1 MNQILVMLTTAVLFV
16 FAVTAEARS
25 EPVALQS
32 SVELG
37 GEHVR
42 LGDLFAGLDADA
54 AAQTVARAPAP
65 GHSVTLPTASEC
77 SGDDASELVARVA
90 AVYGVAW
97 QPGRTDAP
105 VTLTRRSAADQQALQ
120 SELAASLSQAIATR
134 QTELPARSQSTSD
147 QPSASVA
154 AATPRA
160 EPATVAVP
168 VLIRRLGRSEVID
181 TGDLTWM
188 EIPDDHRAAQY
199 ITAEADLIGL
209 APARGLS
216 PFRPIRLGEVAPPM
230 EVDRGDMV
238 TMRLTAGGLSI
249 TARGRALDAGSR
261 GSVIR
266 VLNVD
271 SAQTIDAVV
280 LGPGTVAVL
289 AAGQAPGTAVAS
301 LS

>member
-65 GHSVTLPTASEC
+65 GHSVTLPTAW
-77 SGDDASELVARVA
+77 VARVA

>member
-1 MNQILVMLTTAVLFV
+1 MNQILVMLTTAALFV

-65 GHSVTLPTASEC
+65 GHSVTLPTAWI
-77 SGDDASELVARVA
+77 ARVA

-147 QPSASVA
+147 QPSASAA
-154 AATPRA
+154 AATPRV

-238 TMRLTAGGLSI
+238 TMRLNAGGLSI

>member
-1 MNQILVMLTTAVLFV
+1 MNQILVMLTTAALFV

-65 GHSVTLPTASEC
+65 GHSVTLPTAW
-77 SGDDASELVARVA
+77 VARVA

>member
-1 MNQILVMLTTAVLFV
+1 MNQILVMLTTAALFV

-65 GHSVTLPTASEC
+65 GHSVTLPTAW
-77 SGDDASELVARVA
+77 VARVA

-154 AATPRA
+154 AAMPRA

>member
-1 MNQILVMLTTAVLFV
+1 MNQILVMLTTAALFV

-42 LGDLFAGLDADA
+42 LGDLFTGLDADA

-65 GHSVTLPTASEC
+65 GHSVTLPTAW
-77 SGDDASELVARVA
+77 VARVA
-90 AVYGVAW
+90 AVYGIAW

-188 EIPDDHRAAQY
+188 EIPDDHRATQY

-271 SAQTIDAVV
+271 SAQTIDVVV

>member
-1 MNQILVMLTTAVLFV
+1 MNQILVMLTTAALFV

-65 GHSVTLPTASEC
+65 GHSVTLPTAW
-77 SGDDASELVARVA
+77 VARVA

-120 SELAASLSQAIATR
+120 SELAASLSQAIATQ

-168 VLIRRLGRSEVID
+168 VLIRRLGRNEVID

>member
-1 MNQILVMLTTAVLFV
+1 MNQILVMLTTAALFV

-65 GHSVTLPTASEC
+65 GHSVTLPTAW
-77 SGDDASELVARVA
+77 VARVA

-168 VLIRRLGRSEVID
+168 VLIRRLGRGEVID

>member
-1 MNQILVMLTTAVLFV
+1 MNQIVVMLTTAVLFV

-25 EPVALQS
+25 QPIALQS
-32 SVELG
+32 SVALSG
-37 GEHVR
+37 DHVR
-42 LGDLFAGLDADA
+42 LGDLFVGLDADA

-65 GHSVTLPTASEC
+65 GHSVTLPTAW
-77 SGDDASELVARVA
+77 VARVA

-97 QPGRTDAP
+97 QPARTDRP
-105 VTLTRRSAADQQALQ
+105 VTLTRRSAAEQQALQ
-120 SELAASLSQAIATR
+120 AELAASLSLAIASQ
-134 QTELPARSQSTSD
+134 QTELPTQTAAASE
-147 QPSASVA
+147 QPAATVA
-154 AATPRA
+154 APAPQVQ
-160 EPATVAVP
+160 PATVAVP
-168 VLIRRLGRSEVID
+168 VLIRRLGRSEVIGAD
-181 TGDLTWM
+181 DLTWM
-188 EIPDDHRAAQY
+188 EIPDDRRAAQY
-199 ITAEADLIGL
+199 IAAETDLIGL
-209 APARGLS
+209 SPARGLS
-216 PFRPIRLGEVAPPM
+216 PFRPIRLGEVTPPM

-271 SAQTIDAVV
+271 SAHTIDAVV

>member
-1 MNQILVMLTTAVLFV
+1 MNQILVMLTTAALFV

-42 LGDLFAGLDADA
+42 LGDLFTGLDADA

-65 GHSVTLPTASEC
+65 GHSVTLPTAW
-77 SGDDASELVARVA
+77 VARVA
-90 AVYGVAW
+90 AVYGIAW

-188 EIPDDHRAAQY
+188 EIPDDHRATQY

>member
-1 MNQILVMLTTAVLFV
+1 MNQILVMLTTAALFV

-65 GHSVTLPTASEC
+65 GHSVTLPTAW
-77 SGDDASELVARVA
+77 VARVA
-90 AVYGVAW
+90 AVYGIAW

-105 VTLTRRSAADQQALQ
+105 VTLTRRSVADQQALQ

-238 TMRLTAGGLSI
+238 TMRLNAGGLSI